1 MATAPAG
8 GFAYRALRADGSVAR
23 GRLDAASRVDAVA
36 TLERRGMLVLEV
48 DQVRSARDRRH
59 EIPTADLALGLRL
72 LGDVLDAG
80 LPVARALNVLGE
92 VAPKSWSNVVPHL
105 RDSIREGKSL
115 GAALRDS
122 PAEVPA
128 LVVGM
133 VAAGEIAG
141 NVSVAVRRAAEV
153 TEAMAETKSAIRNAL
168 AYPALL
174 AVAGTGA
181 IGLMVG
187 VVIPRFAV
195 ILGDLS
201 QSLPASTRFVLD
213 AAEVIR
219 GAAIPGAIVLVLGA
233 ITLRAWTST
242 RNGQRQL
249 HDTLLQAPVVGAL
262 RRATATTRAS
272 LTLATLLETGVPLR
286 QSLIFAAQAS
296 GDAAVEARL
305 RRSAQRVESGASIAA
320 AIRETAAFTP
330 LALRLVQAGEESGR
344 LAPMLRHAAR
354 IEQDRSERAMK
365 TAVRLLEPVL
375 ILLFAGVVA
384 LVAAALLQAVY
395 AVRPTA

>member
-1 MATAPAG
+1 MPAAG
-8 GFAYRALRADGSVAR
+8 GFTYRALRGDGSVAR
-23 GRLDAASRVDAVA
+23 GRLDAPSRADAVA
-36 TLERRGMLVLEV
+36 TLERRGMLALEV
-48 DQVRSARDRRH
+48 TQVRSARDRRH

-80 LPVARALNVLGE
+80 LPVARALHVLGE
-92 VAPKSWSNVVPHL
+92 VAPKSWANILPHL
-105 RDSIREGKSL
+105 RESIREGKSL
-115 GAALRDS
+115 GVALRDS
-122 PAEVPA
+122 PAEVPP

-133 VAAGEIAG
+133 VIAGEIAG

-201 QSLPASTRFVLD
+201 QSLPASTRFVLSAAQVARD
-213 AAEVIR
+213 AALP
-219 GAAIPGAIVLVLGA
+219 AAILIALIAVA
-233 ITLRAWTST
+233 LRAWTST
-242 RNGQRQL
+242 RKGQL
-249 HDTLLQAPVVGAL
+249 HMHDALLRLPLVGPL
-262 RRATATTRAS
+262 RRATATARTS

-286 QSLIFAAQAS
+286 QSMVFAAQAC
-296 GDAAVEARL
+296 GDAAVESRVRMA
-305 RRSAQRVESGASIAA
+305 AQRVESGFSIAA
-320 AIRETAAFTP
+320 AVRETNAFTP

-344 LAPMLRHAAR
+344 LASMLRHAAR
-354 IEQDRSERAMK
+354 IEQDRSERATK

-375 ILLFAGVVA
+375 ILLFAGIVA

>member
-1 MATAPAG
+1 MAAGSAG
-8 GFAYRALRADGSVAR
+8 GFAYRALRGDGSVAR
-23 GRLDAASRVDAVA
+23 GRLDASSRADAVA
-36 TLERRGMLVLEV
+36 TLERRGMLALEV
-48 DQVRSARDRRH
+48 TQIRSARDRRH
-59 EIPTADLALGLRL
+59 EIPTADFALGLRL
-72 LGDVLDAG
+72 LGDLLDAG
-80 LPVARALNVLGE
+80 LPVARALHVLGE
-92 VAPKSWSNVVPHL
+92 VAPKSWANILPHL
-105 RDSIREGKSL
+105 RESIREGKSL
-115 GAALRDS
+115 GVALRDS

-133 VAAGEIAG
+133 VIAGEIAG

-153 TEAMAETKSAIRNAL
+153 TEAMAETKSAVRNAL

-174 AVAGTGA
+174 AISGTGA

-201 QSLPASTRFVLD
+201 QTLPASTRFVLS
-213 AAEVIR
+213 AAEVAR
-219 GAAIPGAIVLVLGA
+219 SAALPATILGVLLAVA
-233 ITLRAWTST
+233 LRAWSST
-242 RNGQRQL
+242 RQGQL
-249 HDTLLQAPVVGAL
+249 HVHDALLRVPIVGPL
-262 RRATATTRAS
+262 RRATATARTS

-286 QSLIFAAQAS
+286 QSMVFAAQAS
-296 GDAAVEARL
+296 GDAAVEARVRL
-305 RRSAQRVESGASIAA
+305 AAQRVESGESIAA
-320 AIRETAAFTP
+320 SVRDTNAFTP

-354 IEQDRSERAMK
+354 IEQDRSERATK
-365 TAVRLLEPVL
+365 TAVRLLEPLL
-375 ILLFAGVVA
+375 ILVFAGIVA